1 MELGNYDSKE
11 AEPRIQKF
19 WEQKSIFKFD
29 EKSKKK
35 LFSIDTPPPTVS
47 GKMHMGHAFSY
58 TQQDFIAR
66 YKRMQNYNVFYPFGT
81 DDNGLATERLIE
93 KEKNIKATQMSRQEF
108 IDICLKELNTNFRP
122 KYIQDWKRIGMSC
135 DFSLFYTTINKHCQK
150 ISQKSFIDLYKQGRE
165 YRKESPT
172 IFCPECQTAIAQVE
186 LQDKELQSTFNDL
199 KFKLKSGEEITIA
212 TTRPELLPACVAIFI
227 HPEDKKNKHLLGKKA
242 IVPLFNQEVPILEDK
257 RVSMEKGSGI
267 VMCCTF
273 GDQTDI
279 EWYRAHQ
286 LPLKIAI
293 NKQGLMTE
301 LAGKYQGQKIKEAR
315 KKILEDLKHLGV
327 LTKQTPIKHI
337 VNVHERCGTEIEI
350 LNTNQWFIKYLD
362 LKEQFLKAGSQLKW
376 HPEHMQNRL
385 DNWIKGLQWDWCISR
400 QRYFGIPF
408 PVWYCTNC
416 QQEILAEESQLPVDP
431 LVDKPKIKS
440 CPKCRNNK
448 FTPEKDVLDT
458 WATSSLTPE
467 IAIELKP
474 KLRKKLFP
482 MDLRPQSH
490 DIITFWLFNT
500 LAKSQLHNKKNPW
513 KNIMIS
519 GWVLDPS
526 GNKMSKSKGNI
537 IEPQNIVQQY
547 SADTLRYWASSSKLG
562 EDLAFQEKNLVTGQK
577 TVNKLWNA
585 SKFSIQHLQNYKL
598 KKPKKLETIDSWM
611 LANINE
617 LAKSCTESFEN
628 YDYQHARAEVDNFF
642 WNTFCDFYLEIIKD
656 RLYNPDKRGKKEQ
669 ESALYTLYHSLL
681 AILKLWA
688 PIMPYITEEIYQKYF
703 ITYEKQSSIHLL
715 SWPKH
720 SKKEENKKLQE
731 TGKLFLSVVKEARM
745 FKTQK
750 NKSLK
755 EPILLQLPN
764 EYKKKFDKSLIA
776 DLIST
781 TNSEISFGKELEIKL
796 KQE

>member
-1 MELGNYDSKE
+1 
-11 AEPRIQKF
+11 
-19 WEQKSIFKFD
+19 
-29 EKSKKK
+29 
-35 LFSIDTPPPTVS
+35 
-47 GKMHMGHAFSY
+47 
-58 TQQDFIAR
+58 
-66 YKRMQNYNVFYPFGT
+66 
-81 DDNGLATERLIE
+81 
-93 KEKNIKATQMSRQEF
+93 
-108 IDICLKELNTNFRP
+108 
-122 KYIQDWKRIGMSC
+122 
-135 DFSLFYTTINKHCQK
+135 
-150 ISQKSFIDLYKQGRE
+150 
-165 YRKESPT
+165 
-172 IFCPECQTAIAQVE
+172 
-186 LQDKELQSTFNDL
+186 
-199 KFKLKSGEEITIA
+199 
-212 TTRPELLPACVAIFI
+212 
-227 HPEDKKNKHLLGKKA
+227 
-242 IVPLFNQEVPILEDK
+242 
-257 RVSMEKGSGI
+257 
-267 VMCCTF
+267 
-273 GDQTDI
+273 
-279 EWYRAHQ
+279 
-286 LPLKIAI
+286 
-293 NKQGLMTE
+293 
-301 LAGKYQGQKIKEAR
+301 
-315 KKILEDLKHLGV
+315 
-327 LTKQTPIKHI
+327 
-337 VNVHERCGTEIEI
+337 
-350 LNTNQWFIKYLD
+350 
-362 LKEQFLKAGSQLKW
+362 
-376 HPEHMQNRL
+376 
-385 DNWIKGLQWDWCISR
+385 
-400 QRYFGIPF
+400 
-408 PVWYCTNC
+408 
-416 QQEILAEESQLPVDP
+416 
-431 LVDKPKIKS
+431 
-440 CPKCRNNK
+440 
-448 FTPEKDVLDT
+448 
-458 WATSSLTPE
+458 
-467 IAIELKP
+467 
-474 KLRKKLFP
+474 
-482 MDLRPQSH
+482 
-490 DIITFWLFNT
+490 
-500 LAKSQLHNKKNPW
+500 
-513 KNIMIS
+513 MIS